1 MLGPVWHP
9 ALLIRILLMTH
20 ILCLCSIALTW
31 LKIHKYIF
39 KDPLQVA
46 HSSPCRRPMALH
58 WSLCD
63 VCAVSKLTFVQTEYC
78 IFITEFKR
86 QFHPPY
92 LNQVESFLCFPD
104 NMIIFLSLLSK
115 THLCLVKWRKPVR
128 YFTPCS
134 HHVHLNHQS
143 PLQKLFFSSLQLCC
157 HCYFLSFFAPFL
169 HHLPS
174 TPLNP

>member
-1 MLGPVWHP
+1 MSQHLFHYIIISTPLNWSLVGCLQWSTQLPHTHTLDRFKVSLSTFLMLGPVWHP

-31 LKIHKYIF
+31 LKIRKYIY

-104 NMIIFLSLLSK
+104 NMIIF
-115 THLCLVKWRKPVR
+115 PI
-128 YFTPCS
+128 
-134 HHVHLNHQS
+134 
-143 PLQKLFFSSLQLCC
+143 
-157 HCYFLSFFAPFL
+157 PFIQN
-169 HHLPS
+169 
-174 TPLNP
+174 TPLSCEMA